1 MKKKKRGKPSKV
13 SVQKEFFFFFYQIKT
28 LVLSII
34 RSQHIRSARSWGTF
48 HLMRRDRRVVNTRAP
63 ISAPWTAAARFLLA
77 GRRKKSQTRHFDLSN
92 SIAPPPKRKK
102 TEAGGPIPFGLLLS
116 LTWMQGRLSTWFR
129 RKKERKNKCTLYC
142 YRARRERGLV
152 GSTKKMR
159 RCLWLEEPGHIP
171 RDVPTT
177 LPTAHTTRCRAVYR
191 CGRKSLEDF
200 FFFCS
205 FFLPN
210 HQRQRER
217 WAQGN
222 MASL

>member
-1 MKKKKRGKPSKV
+1 MGLAAPGLVTPIFGRPKDMDNRLWRRKKGENRARSPYKKN
-13 SVQKEFFFFFYQIKT
+13 FFFFFYQIKT

-129 RKKERKNKCTLYC
+129 RKKERTSVHFIVI
-142 YRARRERGLV
+142 ERGEREVLW
-152 GSTKKMR
+152 GLRR
-159 RCLWLEEPGHIP
+159 RCGAAFGLRNPGTSRETSRRPSPQRTQRDAELSTGAEEN
-171 RDVPTT
+171 R
-177 LPTAHTTRCRAVYR
+177 
-191 CGRKSLEDF
+191 
-200 FFFCS
+200 
-205 FFLPN
+205 
-210 HQRQRER
+210 
-217 WAQGN
+217 
-222 MASL
+222 